1 MEKKKN
7 TRIRDSFGDRIYN
20 AVCISIVLFLV
31 FLVAYPLWFVF
42 VASFSDPTYV
52 NTGTLLLYPRGFQI
66 EGYKMVF
73 ENARVWTA
81 YGNTILYTVLG
92 TALGTCIV
100 LLAGYAFSRK
110 DLVGGS
116 FIMKLFVFTMY
127 FSGGTIPA
135 YLVIDKLG
143 LVNTRALMIILGSVS
158 VYNIIIV
165 RSFMV
170 SNVSEE
176 LFDAA
181 KIDGCGNGR
190 FFFQIVVP
198 LSKAVI
204 AIMVLY
210 IAVSHWNTYFQGMM
224 YLSDQKL
231 QPLQVYLREILVVG
245 TSMVL
250 EEDLDPEIQAKYET
264 MIATMRYAMIVV
276 STLPILCVY
285 PFIQKYFVKGVMIG
299 SVKG

>member
-7 TRIRDSFGDRIYN
+7 TKIRDSFGDRIFN
-20 AVCISIVLFLV
+20 TMCFSIVLLLV
-31 FLVAYPLWFVF
+31 ILVAYPLWFVLM
-42 VASFSDPTYV
+42 ASFSDPMYV
-52 NTGTLLLYPRGFQI
+52 NKGTLLLIPRGFQL

-73 ENARVWTA
+73 DNARLWIT

-92 TALGTCIV
+92 TAFGTFV
-100 LLAGYAFSRK
+100 TLLAGYAFSRK
-110 DLVGGS
+110 DLLGGS

-127 FSGGTIPA
+127 FSGGTIPL

-143 LVNTRALMIILGSVS
+143 LLNSRGLMIILGSVS
-158 VYNIIIV
+158 VYNIIVV

-170 SNVSEE
+170 SNVSED

-210 IAVSHWNTYFQGMM
+210 IAVSHWNSYFNGMM
-224 YLSDQKL
+224 YLTDAKL
-231 QPLQVYLREILVVG
+231 QPLQVYLREILVIG
-245 TSMVL
+245 SAMANNT
-250 EEDLDPEIQAKYET
+250 EIDPEQQQHMEKMASIIKY
-264 MIATMRYAMIVV
+264 AFIVI
-276 STLPILCVY
+276 STVPILCVY

>member
-1 MEKKKN
+1 MEKTKK
-7 TRIRDSFGDRIYN
+7 TKIRDSFGDRIYN
-20 AVCISIVLFLV
+20 VVCFSIVLLLV
-31 FLVAYPLWFVF
+31 FLVAYPLWFV
-42 VASFSDPTYV
+42 VMASFSDPMYV
-52 NTGTLLLYPRGFQI
+52 NNGTLLLYPRGFQI
-66 EGYKMVF
+66 DGYKMVF
-73 ENARVWTA
+73 ENARVWIT

-92 TALGTCIV
+92 TVLGTSIV

-110 DLVGGS
+110 DLVGRS
-116 FIMKLFVFTMY
+116 FVMKLFVFTMY
-127 FSGGTIPA
+127 FGGGLIPT

-158 VYNIIIV
+158 VYNIIVV

-170 SNVSEE
+170 SNISDE

-210 IAVSHWNTYFQGMM
+210 IAVSHWNSYFSAMM
-224 YLSDQKL
+224 YLSDAKL
-231 QPLQVYLREILVVG
+231 HTLQVYLREILVLGSSVA
-245 TSMVL
+245 VN
-250 EEDLDPEIQAKYET
+250 EEIDPELQDHMQKMVSIIKY
-264 MIATMRYAMIVV
+264 AFIVV
-276 STLPILCVY
+276 STAPILCVY

-299 SVKG
+299 SIKG

>member
-1 MEKKKN
+1 
-7 TRIRDSFGDRIYN
+7 
-20 AVCISIVLFLV
+20 
-31 FLVAYPLWFVF
+31 
-42 VASFSDPTYV
+42 
-52 NTGTLLLYPRGFQI
+52 
-66 EGYKMVF
+66 
-73 ENARVWTA
+73 
-81 YGNTILYTVLG
+81 
-92 TALGTCIV
+92 
-100 LLAGYAFSRK
+100 
-110 DLVGGS
+110 
-116 FIMKLFVFTMY
+116 MKLFVFTMY

>member
-1 MEKKKN
+1 MEKKKK
-7 TRIRDSFGDRIYN
+7 TKIRDSFGDRIFN
-20 AVCISIVLFLV
+20 IMCFSIVLLLV
-31 FLVAYPLWFVF
+31 ILVAYPLWFVLM
-42 VASFSDPTYV
+42 ASFSDPTYV
-52 NTGTLLLYPRGFQI
+52 NTGTLLLIPRGFQL

-73 ENARVWTA
+73 ENARLWIT

-92 TALGTCIV
+92 TVLGTCIT

-127 FSGGTIPA
+127 FSGGTIPT
-135 YLVIDKLG
+135 YLIIDKLG

-170 SNVSEE
+170 SNVSED

-210 IAVSHWNTYFQGMM
+210 IAVAHWNSYFDAMM
-224 YLSDQKL
+224 YLTDAKL
-231 QPLQVYLREILVVG
+231 QPLQVYLREVLVLG
-245 TSMVL
+245 STMAAN
-250 EEDLDPEIQAKYET
+250 ENLDPELQSMMET
-264 MIATMRYAMIVV
+264 MVATIKYAFIVI
-276 STLPILCVY
+276 STVPILCVY

>member
-1 MEKKKN
+1 MEKKKK
-7 TRIRDSFGDRIYN
+7 TKIRDSFGDRIFN
-20 AVCISIVLFLV
+20 IMCFSIVLLLV
-31 FLVAYPLWFVF
+31 ILVAYPLWFVLM
-42 VASFSDPTYV
+42 ASFSDPTYV
-52 NTGTLLLYPRGFQI
+52 NTGTLLLIPRGFQL

-73 ENARVWTA
+73 ENARLWIT

-92 TALGTCIV
+92 TVLGTCIT

-127 FSGGTIPA
+127 FSGGTIPT
-135 YLVIDKLG
+135 YLIIDKLG

-170 SNVSEE
+170 SNVSED

-210 IAVSHWNTYFQGMM
+210 IAVTHWNSYFDAMM
-224 YLSDQKL
+224 YLTDAKL
-231 QPLQVYLREILVVG
+231 QPLQVYLREVLVLG
-245 TSMVL
+245 STMAAN
-250 EEDLDPEIQAKYET
+250 ENLDPELQSMMET
-264 MIATMRYAMIVV
+264 MVATIKYAFIVI
-276 STLPILCVY
+276 STVPILCVY

>member
-1 MEKKKN
+1 MEKKKK
-7 TRIRDSFGDRIYN
+7 TKIRDSFGDRIFN
-20 AVCISIVLFLV
+20 VVCASFVLLLII
-31 FLVAYPLWFVF
+31 LVAYPLWFVL

-73 ENARVWTA
+73 QNARVWTA

-127 FSGGTIPA
+127 FSGGTIPT
-135 YLVIDKLG
+135 YLIIDKLG

-210 IAVSHWNTYFQGMM
+210 IAVTHWNSYFDAMM
-224 YLSDQKL
+224 YLTDAKL
-231 QPLQVYLREILVVG
+231 QPLQVYLREVLVLG
-245 TSMVL
+245 STMAAN
-250 EEDLDPEIQAKYET
+250 ENLDPELQSMMET
-264 MIATMRYAMIVV
+264 MVATIKYAFIVI
-276 STLPILCVY
+276 STVPILCVY